1 MELSFLRRTI
11 QSKNGDDHRALL
23 MLIFS
28 FSSFVELNFVVQV
41 EQKAIPTELSVPN
54 ANITWC
60 MCIIQ

>member
-11 QSKNGDDHRALL
+11 QSKIDDDHQALL

-41 EQKAIPTELSVPN
+41 EQKAIPKELSVPN
-54 ANITWC
+54 ANIT
-60 MCIIQ
+60 

>member
-23 MLIFS
+23 MLILS

-41 EQKAIPTELSVPN
+41 EQKAIPKELSVPN
-54 ANITWC
+54 ADVT
-60 MCIIQ
+60 